1 MSQIR
6 TTEALEKVARQMN
19 GNNVLVVEDGFYNQS
34 LPTTVIGNATTEIL
48 EPCGDGMCMVVKAIT
63 ITGDGNTGTAK
74 VKVGNTVVLPLYFT
88 VQNKVMTSAGLRL
101 KVEAGEAI
109 TVITESRG
117 ETNETFVGITYYNTN
132 A

>member
-6 TTEALEKVARQMN
+6 TTEALEKVVGQMN
-19 GNNVLVVEDGFYNQS
+19 GNEVLIVEDGFYNQS

-48 EPCGDGMCMVVKAIT
+48 EPCSEGESRVIKAIL
-63 ITGDGNTGTAK
+63 ITGNGNTGTAK
-74 VKVGNTVVLPLYFT
+74 IKVGDTVVLPLYFS
-88 VQNKVMTSAGLRL
+88 VQNKAMTSTSLRL
-101 KVEAGEAI
+101 RVEAGEAI

-117 ETNETFVGITYYNTN
+117 GTNETFVGITYYNTN